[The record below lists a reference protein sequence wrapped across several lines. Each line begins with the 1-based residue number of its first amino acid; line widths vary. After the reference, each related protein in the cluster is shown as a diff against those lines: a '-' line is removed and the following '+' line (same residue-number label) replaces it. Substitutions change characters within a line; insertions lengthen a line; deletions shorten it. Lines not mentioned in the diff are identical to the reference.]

1 MLYRGKLISFGTV
14 YVYSKGKKEDES
26 DLYYRRHSPARRRRT
41 RLEDHT
47 LHVVTACSPI
57 VKHSIVP
64 LCITPSKK
72 QEVKI
77 VVHVSL
83 QLNGPV
89 ETHQPA
95 AEC

>member
-1 MLYRGKLISFGTV
+1 MYIVRER
-14 YVYSKGKKEDES
+14 KKMRVTYIIGD
-26 DLYYRRHSPARRRRT
+26 T
-41 RLEDHT
+41 GLEDHT

-57 VKHSIVP
+57 VKHSIEP
-64 LCITPSKK
+64 LCNPIQK